1 MRTSLKVGKT
11 EPEAKKSQIG
21 TEFMLQTLLKK
32 VFDPNEREV
41 KRLRKIVEQVTALE
55 PEMQAL
61 NDEEL
66 QAQTSKF
73 KDRLEQGETLDDVL
87 IEAFATVR
95 EAAVRVLK
103 MRHYDVQLVGGLV
116 LHQGRIAE
124 MKTGEGKTLMST
136 SAIYLNALS
145 GKGVHVVTVN
155 DYLAKRDAI
164 WMAPIYDFLGL
175 SVGIINHDKA
185 YVYDTERSEGS
196 EPVREVKR
204 REAYAADITYGT
216 NNEYGF
222 DYLRD
227 NMVWQLENKVQRG
240 HYFAIVDEVDSI
252 LIDEART
259 PLIISGRGEEG
270 PGDYLKYTEI
280 VNKLERDVDYT
291 VEEKSKSS
299 SLTDEG
305 AEKVEQMLGI
315 ENLFDY
321 DNAEAAHRI
330 GNALRARDCYRT
342 DIEYVVKDGEIVI
355 VDEFTGRLMFGRR
368 YSDGLHQAI
377 EAKEGVETRSEDQ
390 TLASITFQNYFK
402 MYEKLSG
409 MTGTAATEEREFRE
423 IYGVDVVVIPT
434 HRPIARQ
441 DMSDL
446 VYKDEEAKFQAVVQD
461 IIENNKIQR
470 PVLVGTRSIEQSEK
484 LSRYLTKKGIE
495 HKVLNAKFHEQ
506 EAEIIAQAGRPGAVT
521 IATNMAGRG
530 VDIVLGGHPVDPDKQ
545 KLVKEAGGL
554 CIIGT
559 ERHESRRID
568 NQLRGRAGR
577 QGDPGSSRFYIGLD
591 DELMR
596 LFGSEKIRNAME
608 WLKIEDDVP
617 IESGM
622 VTKGIENAQKK
633 VEGHHYDIRKQVLK
647 YDDTMNEQ
655 RRIIYEERDKV
666 LSGQELKPH
675 VMNFVEQLAR
685 SWADTYCSTEIPVTQ
700 WDFDGLWEEMG
711 QVLTLPEEAKV
722 EDLQG
727 MQQSRAVVKRIVD
740 WATAYYDEKEA
751 LLGRETMQAFEKW
764 CLLQTLDQKWIDHLK
779 SIDQLKEGIG
789 LRGYGQKDPVIEFIK
804 EAFEMFEALKHR
816 IMEDTVRFLFKLE
829 VKVNT
834 EVQLEKKVEET
845 GTNRDPGATDGA
857 APQTV
862 KRSGAKIGRN
872 DPCWCGSNKK
882 WKKCHYPDEG

>member
-1 MRTSLKVGKT
+1 
-11 EPEAKKSQIG
+11 
-21 TEFMLQTLLKK
+21 MLQTLLKK
-32 VFDPNEREV
+32 VFDTNEREV
-41 KRLRKIVEQVTALE
+41 KKLRRIVDGINQLEKKMEALSDDELKAQTPKLKALLANGKSLDDIVE
-55 PEMQAL
+55 
-61 NDEEL
+61 
-66 QAQTSKF
+66 
-73 KDRLEQGETLDDVL
+73 
-87 IEAFATVR
+87 EAFATVR
-95 EAAVRVLK
+95 EASRRVMK

-124 MKTGEGKTLMST
+124 MKTGEGKTLMAT
-136 SAIYLNALS
+136 SAVYANALE

-155 DYLAKRDAI
+155 DYLAKRDAT
-164 WMAPIYDFLGL
+164 WMAPLYHFLGF
-175 SVGIINHDKA
+175 SVGIINHDTA
-185 YVYDTERSEGS
+185 YLYDPEQGAAGDF
-196 EPVREVKR
+196 VRRVER
-204 REAYAADITYGT
+204 REAYQADITYGT

-227 NMVWQLENKVQRG
+227 NMVWHLEQKVQRG
-240 HYFAIVDEVDSI
+240 HHFAIVDEVDSI

-259 PLIISGRGEEG
+259 PLIISGRGEQG
-270 PGDYLKYTEI
+270 AGDYAMYADI
-280 VNKLERDVDYT
+280 VAQLERDVHYT
-291 VEEKSKSS
+291 VEEKSKSA

-305 AEKVEQMLGI
+305 TEKVEELLDI

-321 DNAEAAHRI
+321 ENSEAAHRV
-330 GNALRARDCYRT
+330 GNALRAKECYRS

-377 EAKEGVETRSEDQ
+377 EAKEGVEIRSEDQ

-402 MYEKLSG
+402 MYKKLAG

-423 IYGVDVVVIPT
+423 IYNVDVVIIPT

-441 DMSDL
+441 DLSDL
-446 VYKDEEAKFQAVVQD
+446 VYRDEAAKFRAVVLD
-461 IIENNKIQR
+461 IIEQNKLGR

-484 LSRYLTKKGIE
+484 LSRELTRHNIT
-495 HKVLNAKFHEQ
+495 HQVLNAKHHER

-530 VDIVLGGHPVDPDKQ
+530 VDIVLGGVPEDPEKSRQ
-545 KLVKEAGGL
+545 VKEAGGL

-596 LFGSEKIRNAME
+596 LFGSERIQRAMDM
-608 WLKIEDDVP
+608 LKIEDDVP

-633 VEGHHYDIRKQVLK
+633 VEGHHFDIRKNVLK

-655 RRIIYEERDKV
+655 RRIIYEERDRI
-666 LSGQELKPH
+666 LSGENLAPH
-675 VMNFVEQLAR
+675 IMNFVEQLAE
-685 SWADTYCSTEIPVTQ
+685 SWVETYCSTEIPPSQ
-700 WDFDGLWEEMG
+700 WEFDALWEEMG
-711 QVLTLPEEAKV
+711 QFLNLPEEAS
-722 EDLQG
+722 LQELKAAG
-727 MQQSRAVVKRIVD
+727 RPEAIVKKIRG
-740 WATAYYDEKEA
+740 WAEEYYESKEA
-751 LLGRETMQAFEKW
+751 LLGRETMASFEKW
-764 CLLQTLDQKWIDHLK
+764 CLLQVLDQKWIDHLR

-789 LRGYGQKDPVIEFIK
+789 LRGYGQKDPQLEFIK
-804 EAFEMFEALKHR
+804 EAFDMFSSLKHR
-816 IMEDTVRFLFKLE
+816 ILEDTVRFMFKLE

-834 EVQLEKKVEET
+834 EVQTERSIEET
-845 GTNRDPGATDGA
+845 STNREEDELE
-857 APQTV
+857 APRLPTRRQT
-862 KRSGAKIGRN
+862 AKLGRN
-872 DPCWCGSNKK
+872 DACWCGSGKK